1 MWYTYIHE
9 SNSYNLNLKRERQTE
24 RRGERKR
31 KQGEEEGRGR
41 RRGRI
46 SEMRPWR
53 RSSGKCIDSVRK
65 SEYKRFSKARE
76 IAQCNSC
83 PACARPWIQCPVL
96 SEITQEDDGS

>member
-41 RRGRI
+41 R

-53 RSSGKCIDSVRK
+53 KFSGKCIDSVRK
-65 SEYKRFSKARE
+65 SEYKRYSKARE

-83 PACARPWIQCPVL
+83 PTCARKWIQCPVL